1 MSAQN
6 DSPHFRR
13 YLYPIFL
20 SDTGNIDLRAPPF
33 RGGGNARAIFRK
45 GVTFIG
51 RKWLKQALTA
61 LVLVFL
67 LSAVEVVPAAS
78 AAYFPREAVSAAET
92 ETRYLVPVGRAVGM
106 KIVSDGILVVG
117 MTDVPC
123 AGGTVSPARSAGLKE
138 GDLIISVGS
147 RKVGSTQ
154 ELKEALADG
163 GEVKITYERDGSE
176 HLAVLKPALSDEDG
190 TYKLGAW
197 VRDSMAGIGT
207 LTFYDPSS
215 GVFGALGHGINDV
228 TTSELMPVAS
238 GTLIRSTISSVRKG
252 ESGAPGELSGSF
264 DLSDEF
270 GELYSNTDCGIFGS
284 ADAEALGVDV
294 SSALPAARADEVQE
308 GPATILSN
316 VSGDTVDEYAI
327 KIKRVSRT
335 GENSPRDL
343 LIEVTDKELIAATGG
358 IVQGMSGSPIIQNGK
373 LVGAV
378 THVLVSDPTRGYG
391 ILIENMLDAE

>member
-1 MSAQN
+1 M
-6 DSPHFRR
+6 
-13 YLYPIFL
+13 
-20 SDTGNIDLRAPPF
+20 RARPP
-33 RGGGNARAIFRK
+33 RGGGNARAIFAIFRK

-67 LSAVEVVPAAS
+67 LSAAEVLPAAS
-78 AAYFPREAVSAAET
+78 AAYFPREAVSAAAT
-92 ETRYLVPVGRAVGM
+92 GTRYLVPVGRAVGM

-117 MTDVPC
+117 MTDVTC
-123 AGGTVSPARSAGLKE
+123 AGETASPARSAGLKE
-138 GDLIISVGS
+138 GDLIISVDS

-154 ELKEALADG
+154 ELKEALNDALTDS

-176 HLAVLKPALSDEDG
+176 HIAVLKPALSDEDG
-190 TYKLGAW
+190 TYKIGAW

-270 GELYSNTDCGIFGS
+270 GELYANTDRGVFGR

-294 SSALPAARADEVQE
+294 SAALPAARADEVQE
-308 GPATILSN
+308 GPAVILSN
-316 VSGDTVDEYAI
+316 VSGDKVDEYEIEI
-327 KIKRVSRT
+327 KQVSR
-335 GENSPRDL
+335 NSAHSPRDL
-343 LIEVTDKELIAATGG
+343 MIEVTDEELLAATGG

-378 THVLVSDPTRGYG
+378 THVLVGDPTRGYG

>member
-1 MSAQN
+1 M
-6 DSPHFRR
+6 
-13 YLYPIFL
+13 
-20 SDTGNIDLRAPPF
+20 RARPP

-67 LSAVEVVPAAS
+67 LSAVEVLPAAS
-78 AAYFPREAVSAAET
+78 AAYFPREAVSAAVT
-92 ETRYLVPVGRAVGM
+92 GTRYLVPVGRAVGM

-117 MTDVPC
+117 MTDVTC
-123 AGGTVSPARSAGLKE
+123 AGATASPARSAGLKE
-138 GDLIISVGS
+138 GDLIISVDS

-154 ELKEALADG
+154 ELKEALNDALTDS
-163 GEVKITYERDGSE
+163 GEVEITYERDGSE
-176 HLAVLKPALSDEDG
+176 HIAVLKPALSDEDG
-190 TYKLGAW
+190 TYKIGAW

-270 GELYSNTDCGIFGS
+270 GELYANTDRGVFGR

-294 SSALPAARADEVQE
+294 SAALPAARADEVQE
-308 GPATILSN
+308 GPAVILSN
-316 VSGDTVDEYAI
+316 VSGDKVDEYEIEI
-327 KIKRVSRT
+327 KQVSR
-335 GENSPRDL
+335 NSAHSPRDL
-343 LIEVTDKELIAATGG
+343 MIEVTDEELLAATGG

-378 THVLVSDPTRGYG
+378 THVLVGDPTRGYG
-391 ILIENMLDAE
+391 ILIENMLDAQ